1 MFLEFFLKIIIFIFC
16 GFFIGLGF
24 LYYFIGFK
32 YIYKFIFWCNVIFK
46 DLNSLL
52 IGVVKGFLIEIL

>member
-1 MFLEFFLKIIIFIFC
+1 MFLEFFLKIIIFIF
-16 GFFIGLGF
+16 FGF
-24 LYYFIGFK
+24 LIGFGLLYYLIGFK